1 MSNARLDFATE
12 GASAVVSDISNEVV
26 VHLRNPPLSQP
37 HSIAREALRKTF
49 GGDVRRERTLL
60 RISQDELAARSGLHP
75 RTIAKI
81 EAGEIGIRPETI
93 DRIQRALG
101 CTFNNSAIDK
111 LKTREKERRQ

>member
-1 MSNARLDFATE
+1 MSNARLDCATE
-12 GASAVVSDISNEVV
+12 GASASDISNEVV

-60 RISQDELAARSGLHP
+60 RISQDELASRSGLHP

-81 EAGEIGIRPETI
+81 EAVGIEKQPATDDLRHRAPPRDI
-93 DRIQRALG
+93 IQ
-101 CTFNNSAIDK
+101 
-111 LKTREKERRQ
+111 

>member
-1 MSNARLDFATE
+1 MSNARLGCATE
-12 GASAVVSDISNEVV
+12 GAGAVVSDISNEVV

-60 RISQDELAARSGLHP
+60 RISQDELAARCGLHP

-81 EAGEIGIRPETI
+81 EAGEIGIRPETL
-93 DRIQRALG
+93 DRIQRAIG
-101 CTFNNSAIDK
+101 CTLKNGAIEK
-111 LKTREKERRQ
+111 PKFKGKERRQ